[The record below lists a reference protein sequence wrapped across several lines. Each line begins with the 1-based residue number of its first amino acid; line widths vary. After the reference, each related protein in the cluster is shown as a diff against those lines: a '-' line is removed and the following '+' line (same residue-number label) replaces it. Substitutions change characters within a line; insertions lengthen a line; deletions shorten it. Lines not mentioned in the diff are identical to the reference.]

1 MSFAYLPKIGAHK
14 LTLQVDVFNVFN
26 TQKVTEVDEIRDYS
40 RVTTIANEGRLNLN
54 WRRPTSYQSPR
65 GVRFTARYEF

>member
-1 MSFAYLPKIGAHK
+1 MSFAYLPKFGTHK

-26 TQKVTEVDEIRDYS
+26 SQKVTEVDEQRDYS
-40 RVTTIANEGRLNLN
+40 RATTSDVEGRLNLN
-54 WRRPTSYQSPR
+54 WRRPTSYQTPR